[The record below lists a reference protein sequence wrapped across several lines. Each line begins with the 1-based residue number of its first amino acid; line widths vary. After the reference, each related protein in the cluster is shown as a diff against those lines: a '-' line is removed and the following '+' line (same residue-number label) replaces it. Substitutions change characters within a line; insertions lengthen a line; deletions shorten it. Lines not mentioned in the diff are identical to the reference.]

1 MENMKLKDVVE
12 LVKEVLSENKFQCM
26 MVNGRPRFMLSLD
39 EIEKFF
45 GSSPPLE
52 LDELEHLNE
61 SFWSFDITPGTEM
74 VVVNVIAMKLIV
86 QCKTVEER
94 ETTIGLMR
102 ILIDDVM
109 EKWLRR
115 MNKRKDDFSVI
126 GVYNK
131 FELIQKCGFM
141 YDSEDEANKDAND
154 PKATCPL
161 LIGQLDSGW
170 INLKSSE
177 KDGKIVIEKRK
188 PETEMTPFSLLS
200 MVFSALEIIA
210 KRLQFKDI
218 RSDAKRSANALK
230 ISSALL
236 VSVVSNYGD
245 SYASID
251 CSPLEFYA
259 YIENEL
265 NNTENYPQAVFDFKS
280 LHEQFLPMFRNAC
293 EIVENLDETQTWL
306 ARRLYQDT
314 LENLEVLSNVE
325 CTILREQHERDPETG
340 KFKHPKFWI
349 GHLLYTIALGTLLNL
364 LELKFDDVMRMHCL
378 GDTGQHL
385 ATYESHKLFINFV
398 TRKNDVYR
406 TLH

>member
-1 MENMKLKDVVE
+1 M
-12 LVKEVLSENKFQCM
+12 
-26 MVNGRPRFMLSLD
+26 
-39 EIEKFF
+39 
-45 GSSPPLE
+45 
-52 LDELEHLNE
+52 
-61 SFWSFDITPGTEM
+61 
-74 VVVNVIAMKLIV
+74 
-86 QCKTVEER
+86 
-94 ETTIGLMR
+94 
-102 ILIDDVM
+102 
-109 EKWLRR
+109 
-115 MNKRKDDFSVI
+115 
-126 GVYNK
+126 
-131 FELIQKCGFM
+131 
-141 YDSEDEANKDAND
+141 
-154 PKATCPL
+154 
-161 LIGQLDSGW
+161 
-170 INLKSSE
+170 
-177 KDGKIVIEKRK
+177 
-188 PETEMTPFSLLS
+188 
-200 MVFSALEIIA
+200 
-210 KRLQFKDI
+210 
-218 RSDAKRSANALK
+218 
-230 ISSALL
+230 
-236 VSVVSNYGD
+236 VSNYGD